1 WPACLPSGHWMPTAG
16 AVGTATTRQTG
27 FPADKPPVAAECS
40 EQITRICD
48 GRQPP
53 QARLHNRHIGR
64 YVVRTAK
71 AIEDHPLVALTDT
84 PRRFTALGV
93 IRVRYGETVAL
104 RRLHCPVS
112 APIAAARLPGRT
124 GQLVPAFA
132 CTWPIGPQALDHRD
146 GQRDHP

>member
-1 WPACLPSGHWMPTAG
+1 
-16 AVGTATTRQTG
+16 
-27 FPADKPPVAAECS
+27 
-40 EQITRICD
+40 
-48 GRQPP
+48 
-53 QARLHNRHIGR
+53 
-64 YVVRTAK
+64 
-71 AIEDHPLVALTDT
+71 IEDHPLVALTDT

-146 GQRDHP
+146 GPRAHPGRQGAADPAWRRWTLPVRRRSCR